1 MISGVDIKDR
11 HKAVLLAGFAK
22 SNRHLYDIV
31 QPEYFEEV
39 REEFGDCELTKAFE
53 YLCSDDMSDVF
64 LMNVE
69 NLHGY
74 MKAAQLIR
82 EYDFAY
88 VVPLDLMLSDSF
100 YDPTQNG
107 RKTYYAQYLAQQKA
121 QNIHSLYL
129 INDAHASLYEDIDA
143 FLEDMKQKRNSFK
156 NNLLSNSPYDDI
168 IFVANNIESL
178 EWSNVELAKMIR
190 NTTPSIYPRSS
201 DNPTAVFDIDFT
213 DSVGDMAY
221 FKYHM
226 DGTLTVE
233 NLLTLYPYE
242 EPLKVFTIYRI
253 CLYIGRELD
262 FSEHIG
268 VKYTPY
274 RKKMAQQIV
283 EEYLTSIKG
292 KLITDYEIASVYAV
306 LDEYHPGTVKIILK
320 YKISPIGFDERFIE
334 REVVI

>member
-1 MISGVDIKDR
+1 MISTISIENK
-11 HKAVLLAGFAK
+11 HKSVLLAGFAE
-22 SNRHLYDIV
+22 SNKHLYDVV

-39 REEFGDCELTKAFE
+39 REVFGDCELTKAFE
-53 YLCSDDMSDVF
+53 HLCSDDMSDVF

-74 MKAAQLIR
+74 MKVAQLIG

-88 VVPLDLMLSDSF
+88 VVPLNLLLSDSF
-100 YDPTQNG
+100 YDPTQSG
-107 RKTYYAQYLAQQKA
+107 RKTYYAQYLAQQKGPG
-121 QNIHSLYL
+121 IDSLYL

-143 FLEDMKQKRNSFK
+143 FLEDMDNKRVSFK
-156 NNLLSNSPYDDI
+156 NNLLSNTPYDDI

-190 NTTPSIYPRSS
+190 NTTPAVYPRSS
-201 DNPTAVFDIDFT
+201 DNPRAVFDIDFT

-226 DGTLTVE
+226 DGNLTVE

-262 FSEHIG
+262 FSEHTG

-283 EEYLTSIKG
+283 DEYLASIKG
-292 KLITDYEIASVYAV
+292 KLITDYEIISVYAA
-306 LDEYHPGTVKIILK
+306 LDRYHPGTVKIVIK

-334 REVVI
+334 REVVV